1 MYLKNNIEIEKLKY
15 NENYDIFSIFKSIYL
30 KIIILLKS
38 YIGDLLTKI
47 NKGKLF
53 AVGVGPGDSELLT
66 LKAVKLLNNIPVIC
80 SPRSAPDKESIAL
93 SIVSSIIEK
102 RKDFEQIT
110 LLEPVFPMTEDSL
123 ILEKHWDEASELIAK
138 FLDKGL
144 DVAFIT
150 LGDPSIYSTFSYVQ
164 KRLENSYFIEII
176 PGIPSFAA
184 CASSIKK
191 PLVEKNDVLTVIPKI
206 NENLET
212 LMETGDT
219 IILMKTS
226 RNKKE
231 LENKIN
237 NQKREKEIF
246 SVENCTRENEK
257 IINGFSQNKPY
268 LSTTIIKFK
277 K

>member
-1 MYLKNNIEIEKLKY
+1 M
-15 NENYDIFSIFKSIYL
+15 
-30 KIIILLKS
+30 
-38 YIGDLLTKI
+38 TKI

-53 AVGVGPGDSELLT
+53 GIGVGPGDSELLT
-66 LKAVKLLNNIPVIC
+66 LKAAKILKKIPVIC
-80 SPRSAPDKESIAL
+80 SPRSAPDKKSIAL
-93 SIVSSIIEK
+93 SIVNPIIEK
-102 RKDFEQIT
+102 RKDLEDLT
-110 LLEPVFPMTEDSL
+110 VLEPVFPMTEDPL
-123 ILEKHWDEASELIAK
+123 TLEKHWDDASELIAK
-138 FLDKGL
+138 FLDKRI

-164 KRLENSYFIEII
+164 KRLENSYFTEVI
-176 PGIPSFAA
+176 PGITSFSA

-191 PLVEKNDVLTVIPKI
+191 PLVEKDDVLIVIPKI
-206 NENLET
+206 SDNLET
-212 LMETGDT
+212 LMENGDT
-219 IILMKTS
+219 ITLMKTS

-237 NQKREKEIF
+237 HQIRDKEIF
-246 SVENCTRENEK
+246 SVENCTMENEK

>member
-1 MYLKNNIEIEKLKY
+1 M
-15 NENYDIFSIFKSIYL
+15 
-30 KIIILLKS
+30 
-38 YIGDLLTKI
+38 

-53 AVGVGPGDSELLT
+53 GIGVGPGDSELLT
-66 LKAVKLLNNIPVIC
+66 LKAVRILSEIPVIC
-80 SPRSAPDKESIAL
+80 SPRSAPNKESIAL
-93 SIVSSIIEK
+93 SIVSPVIEE
-102 RKDFEQIT
+102 RKDFKDLT
-110 LLEPVFPMTEDSL
+110 VLEPVFPMTEDSL
-123 ILEKHWDEASELIAK
+123 TLEKHWDEASELIANH
-138 FLDKGL
+138 LNKGL

-191 PLVEKNDVLTVIPKI
+191 PLVEKDEVLIVVPKI
-206 NENLET
+206 KESFES
-212 LMETGDT
+212 LMENGDT
-219 IILMKTS
+219 IALMKTS

-231 LENKIN
+231 LEKKIN
-237 NQKREKEIF
+237 HQEREKEIY
-246 SVENCTRENEK
+246 SVENCTMKNEK
-257 IINGFSQNKPY
+257 IVKGFPENKPY